1 MSVELISSLE
11 ILIAIF
17 TFELFLV
24 YLYHLELGNLSD
36 ISISDNRG
44 SI

>member
-24 YLYHLELGNLSD
+24 YLYHLELDNLSD
-36 ISISDNRG
+36 ISISDNCG